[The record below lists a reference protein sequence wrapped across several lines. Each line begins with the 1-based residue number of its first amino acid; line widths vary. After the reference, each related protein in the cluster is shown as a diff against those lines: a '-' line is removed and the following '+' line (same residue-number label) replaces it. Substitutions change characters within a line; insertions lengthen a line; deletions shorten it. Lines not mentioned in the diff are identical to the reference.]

1 VIFELSEMKL
11 VITHWP
17 SVIAFMMAFSA
28 FLSIVF
34 LQPTR
39 HTTLNMIR
47 SGFTEIGL
55 TKYKFIFVNPIENL
69 LGKDGSSN
77 RDIPVL

>member
-1 VIFELSEMKL
+1 
-11 VITHWP
+11 
-17 SVIAFMMAFSA
+17 MAFSA

-55 TKYKFIFVNPIENL
+55 TKYKFIFVSAIANL
-69 LGKDGSSN
+69 LEKDSTLRGENEQMSF
-77 RDIPVL
+77 IQ